1 MSVGNHAIAN
11 PSNPIVYFDME
22 IGGTPAGRIEMEL
35 RQDVVPRTAENFRAL
50 CTGEKGKGSS
60 GKALHFKG
68 SKFHRVI
75 PGFMWSASTRQQAE
89 SSRGGQRHCACQP
102 AHQLASPSAKL
113 ALQHLRFC

>member
-1 MSVGNHAIAN
+1 MSGNHPIAN

-75 PGFMWSASTRQQAE
+75 PGFMWSVSTADGTRRTASI
-89 SSRGGQRHCACQP
+89 
-102 AHQLASPSAKL
+102 ASLHVS
-113 ALQHLRFC
+113 